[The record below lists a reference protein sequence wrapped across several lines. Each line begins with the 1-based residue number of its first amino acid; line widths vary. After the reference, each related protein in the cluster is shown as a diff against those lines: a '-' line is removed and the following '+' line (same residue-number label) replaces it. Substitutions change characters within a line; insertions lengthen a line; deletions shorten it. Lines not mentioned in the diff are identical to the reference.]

1 MTTLTAGLSPLLRL
15 ALRRDRI
22 MLPVWLYALIATV
35 AGTAFSIRKLYPDQA
50 SRDRL
55 AASINGNPSL
65 RALYGP
71 LYDTHSLGAVV
82 AWRALPYG
90 GLMIGLLCLLLV
102 TRHTRAEEE
111 AGRLELLGAGAV
123 GRGTA
128 LSAALT
134 TAAVSCATVGA
145 VATVVL
151 LTLGEA
157 ASGSLALGLA
167 YAATGLLFAG
177 VAALA
182 AQVARTGRAANGL
195 GGALLGLAFLLRTV
209 GDAAGPHGAGHWLV
223 WLSPIG
229 WAEQVQP
236 FAADRWW
243 VLLLQLVVAAA
254 EMTGAYAL
262 LLRRDHGAGLLPDRP
277 GPADAP
283 SSLRGAAG
291 LAWRLQRA
299 GLWGWT
305 AALLVSGLVLGA
317 ITDGVRQLV
326 DDSAQVAQMM
336 ERMGGTTG
344 VVDSYLSTCMTFLAM
359 ASAAYAVQSTL
370 RLRGEETGGRAE
382 PLLAGAVGRLS
393 WAAGLLAYP
402 LAGSA
407 ALLLAGGLGAGLGTG
422 AVLGDAGT
430 WTGRLLGAALVQ
442 VPAVWLFAGFG
453 TALFGLLPRWTTA
466 AWGVLGVALL
476 IAYLGPVVDA
486 GQWLLDLTPFTHVP
500 RLPGGELRT
509 APLVWLVLLSA
520 ALLGAGLAGLRRRDV
535 G

>member
-1 MTTLTAGLSPLLRL
+1 
-15 ALRRDRI
+15 
-22 MLPVWLYALIATV
+22 
-35 AGTAFSIRKLYPDQA
+35 
-50 SRDRL
+50 
-55 AASINGNPSL
+55 
-65 RALYGP
+65 
-71 LYDTHSLGAVV
+71 
-82 AWRALPYG
+82 
-90 GLMIGLLCLLLV
+90 MIGLLCLLLV

-370 RLRGEETGGRAE
+370 RLRGEETGGGPNRCSPGRSADCPGRPVFSPIRSPARPRCCSRADSGRAWARVRSSAT
-382 PLLAGAVGRLS
+382 PAPGPAGS
-393 WAAGLLAYP
+393 WARLWSKCPPSGCSRD
-402 LAGSA
+402 SA
-407 ALLLAGGLGAGLGTG
+407 RRCSDCCRGGRQPPGAC
-422 AVLGDAGT
+422 
-430 WTGRLLGAALVQ
+430 W
-442 VPAVWLFAGFG
+442 VW
-453 TALFGLLPRWTTA
+453 PC
-466 AWGVLGVALL
+466 
-476 IAYLGPVVDA
+476 
-486 GQWLLDLTPFTHVP
+486 
-500 RLPGGELRT
+500 
-509 APLVWLVLLSA
+509 
-520 ALLGAGLAGLRRRDV
+520 
-535 G
+535 